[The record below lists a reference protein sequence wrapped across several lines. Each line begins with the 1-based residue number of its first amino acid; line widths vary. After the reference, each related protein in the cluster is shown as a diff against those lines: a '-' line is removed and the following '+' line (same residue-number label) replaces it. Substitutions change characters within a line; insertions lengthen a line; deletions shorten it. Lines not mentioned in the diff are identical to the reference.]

1 MRNTMTR
8 DEKTRTLRAKIQQLH
23 DDGVSA
29 PDMCKA
35 LNLNKDV
42 IYYHRKQMGL
52 NQPPKPVNLTS
63 EQRHEIKVLANNR
76 MSYKKI
82 AEKFGIAPY
91 KVKTVVQ
98 SSDSI
103 QNRNIGDILADPIN
117 RLLARRWA

>member
-1 MRNTMTR
+1 MTR
-8 DEKTRTLRAKIQQLH
+8 DEKTRTLRATIQKLH
-23 DDGVSA
+23 DDGMSA
-29 PDMCKA
+29 LDMSKA
-35 LNLNKDV
+35 LNLGRDV

-52 NQPPKPVNLTS
+52 NQAPQPVNLTS

-76 MSYKKI
+76 WSYKKI

-103 QNRNIGDILADPIN
+103 QNRDIGDILADPVN
-117 RLLARRWA
+117 QLLAKKWA